1 MTQRYD
7 TYKDSGV
14 QWLGEIPGHWEC
26 VPLKRLIN
34 KIESGVSA
42 IGSTSQAASEN
53 EFGVLKTGCV
63 SFRVF
68 NPLQNKLVVGEECK
82 RLACPV
88 RGDTIIVSR
97 MNTPE
102 LVGSCAFVDKDYPN
116 LFLPDRLWQ
125 VYFCDKTSAKFLHW
139 ILNSQ
144 PVRNRYAQICVG
156 SSSTMQNISQSQF
169 SETIIPLPTLSEQH
183 SIISFLD
190 DKCGKI
196 DEWVTKKQKE
206 VEHLQ
211 ELKQRVI
218 ADAVTQG
225 LNPHVKMKQ
234 TVIPWLPEVPEHWD
248 VLRLKSLFYQRSESY
263 NPDETLQ
270 VLSLLKDVGV
280 IPYDE
285 KGSIGNKSKED
296 YRQYKVTRKGDIV
309 MNSMNVII
317 GSVDITSYDG
327 YISPAYY
334 ALCAKDGV
342 CTEYYNYIFHLKSVQ
357 KTMRSLANGILEIRL
372 RISTT
377 NLFGMYYPVPP
388 LSEQK
393 QIVSY
398 LEDKTSKIDKLIANI
413 TKEIERIKEYK
424 QRLISDVVTGQ
435 IKVNQ

>member
-26 VPLKRLIN
+26 VRLN
-34 KIESGVSA
+34 KLA
-42 IGSTSQAASEN
+42 Y
-53 EFGVLKTGCV
+53 LKTG
-63 SFRVF
+63 STPKFF
-68 NPLQNKLVVGEECK
+68 ENKLFDETIDWYTPSDFNEDFSLGKARRRLNRKDFEDCGLNYIPANSVLLIGIGATAGKVSCNTRECYSNQQI
-82 RLACPV
+82 
-88 RGDTIIVSR
+88 TSIIPNNR
-97 MNTPE
+97 MISFYMMLYLRSIRNIILKTAHYTTLPI
-102 LVGSCAFVDKDYPN
+102 LNN
-116 LFLPDRLWQ
+116 LFL
-125 VYFCDKTSAKFLHW
+125 A
-139 ILNSQ
+139 
-144 PVRNRYAQICVG
+144 G
-156 SSSTMQNISQSQF
+156 ISL
-169 SETIIPLPTLSEQH
+169 PLPPLSEQR
-183 SIISFLD
+183 SIVSFLD
-190 DKCGKI
+190 TKCGKI

-218 ADAVTQG
+218 ADAVTRG
-225 LNPHVKMKQ
+225 LNPHVKMK
-234 TVIPWLPEVPEHWD
+234 TTNIPWLKEIPEHWD

-393 QIVSY
+393 QIVAHITY
-398 LEDKTSKIDKLIANI
+398 KTSKIDKLIANI

-435 IKVNQ
+435 IKVC

>member
-218 ADAVTQG
+218 ADAVTRG

-398 LEDKTSKIDKLIANI
+398 LDAKCSKIDKLIANV